1 MLIRPTDIQVIYI
14 NWNLGSHTYTMTV
27 NLAPNV
33 QVTPNLK
40 GCKVTTSN
48 GNFDVL
54 ESVEDVF
61 KLWHDSCT
69 NSTNSTNSTN
79 IVAEK
84 NSNLINTNTNSN
96 NSNNSV
102 GAVRE
107 GKILIINNNL
117 IPVDPSTKPSLYEYC
132 KTNEALSTLLG
143 YWMDL
148 YEKQGGQLTM
158 VSAVDLGTLSKV
170 IRTGAIEKAMA
181 VFDWLFSS
189 DHYRAVY
196 LRNKGMVN
204 PAVVVS
210 SKKLDANYA
219 LTQVKTLPALPKS
232 VRRRSTIPT
241 FDENGNLVGGE

>member
-1 MLIRPTDIQVIYI
+1 MILRLTTPSRQLTICSTNSI
-14 NWNLGSHTYTMTV
+14 
-27 NLAPNV
+27 V

-54 ESVEDVF
+54 ESVEEVY

-69 NSTNSTNSTN
+69 NITNISTN

-84 NSNLINTNTNSN
+84 NSNFINTNTNSN

-102 GAVRE
+102 GAVGE
-107 GKILIINNNL
+107 GKVLLLNNMP
-117 IPVDPSTKPSLYEYC
+117 IPVDTSVKPQLYDYC
-132 KTNEALSTLLG
+132 KTNEPLLTLFS
-143 YWMDL
+143 YWIDL
-148 YEKQGGQLTM
+148 LEDNGGEYNL
-158 VSAVDLGTLSKV
+158 VSAYDLGTLARV
-170 IRTGAIEKAMA
+170 VRTGAIEKARA
-181 VFDWLFSS
+181 VMDWVFKA
-189 DHYRAVY
+189 DHYRAKY
-196 LRNKGMVN
+196 LRDNGMVN
-204 PAVVVS
+204 PAVIVS

>member
-1 MLIRPTDIQVIYI
+1 MILRLTTPSRQLTICSANSI
-14 NWNLGSHTYTMTV
+14 
-27 NLAPNV
+27 V

-54 ESVEDVF
+54 ESVEEVF
-61 KLWHDSCT
+61 ELWHDSCT
-69 NSTNSTNSTN
+69 NITNISTN

-84 NSNLINTNTNSN
+84 NSNFINTNTNSN

-102 GAVRE
+102 GAVGE
-107 GKILIINNNL
+107 GKVLLLNNMP
-117 IPVDPSTKPSLYEYC
+117 IPVDTSVKPQLYSYS
-132 KTNEALSTLLG
+132 KTNKPLLTLFS
-143 YWMDL
+143 YWVDL
-148 YEKQGGQLTM
+148 LEDNGGEYNL
-158 VSAVDLGTLSKV
+158 VSAYDLGTLARV
-170 IRTGAIEKAMA
+170 VRTGAIEKARA
-181 VFDWLFSS
+181 VMDWVFKA
-189 DHYRAVY
+189 DHYRAKY
-196 LRNKGMVN
+196 LRDNGMVN
-204 PAVVVS
+204 PAVIVS

>member
-1 MLIRPTDIQVIYI
+1 MILRLT
-14 NWNLGSHTYTMTV
+14 S
-27 NLAPNV
+27 PNRQLTICSANSIV

-48 GNFDVL
+48 GTFDVL

-69 NSTNSTNSTN
+69 NITNISTN

-96 NSNNSV
+96 NSNNSAGVV
-102 GAVRE
+102 GE
-107 GKILIINNNL
+107 GKILLLNNMP
-117 IPVDPSTKPSLYEYC
+117 IPVDTSVKPQLFDYC
-132 KTNEALSTLLG
+132 KTNEPLLTLFS
-143 YWMDL
+143 YWVDL
-148 YEKQGGQLTM
+148 LEDNGGEYNL
-158 VSAVDLGTLSKV
+158 VSAYDLGTLARV
-170 IRTGAIEKAMA
+170 VRTGAIEKARA
-181 VFDWLFSS
+181 VMDWVFKA
-189 DHYRAVY
+189 DHYRAKY
-196 LRNKGMVN
+196 LRDNGMVN
-204 PAVVVS
+204 PAVIVS

-241 FDENGNLVGGE
+241 FDKNGNLVGGE

>member
-1 MLIRPTDIQVIYI
+1 MILRLT
-14 NWNLGSHTYTMTV
+14 S
-27 NLAPNV
+27 PNRQLTICSTNSIV

-69 NSTNSTNSTN
+69 NITNISTN

-84 NSNLINTNTNSN
+84 NSNFINTNTNSN

-102 GAVRE
+102 GAVGE
-107 GKILIINNNL
+107 GKVLLLNNMP
-117 IPVDPSTKPSLYEYC
+117 IPVDSSVKPQLYDYC
-132 KTNEALSTLLG
+132 KANQQLIELLE
-143 YWMDL
+143 YWVDL
-148 YEKQGGQLTM
+148 LEDNGGEYGL
-158 VSAVDLGTLSKV
+158 VSAYDLGTLARV
-170 IRTGAIEKAMA
+170 VRTKTINKAKTVMDW
-181 VFDWLFSS
+181 VFKA
-189 DHYRAVY
+189 DHYRAKY
-196 LRNKGMVN
+196 LRDNGMVN
-204 PAVVVS
+204 PAVIVS

-219 LTQVKTLPALPKS
+219 LSQQKTLPALPKS

-241 FDENGNLVGGE
+241 FDENGNLVGE